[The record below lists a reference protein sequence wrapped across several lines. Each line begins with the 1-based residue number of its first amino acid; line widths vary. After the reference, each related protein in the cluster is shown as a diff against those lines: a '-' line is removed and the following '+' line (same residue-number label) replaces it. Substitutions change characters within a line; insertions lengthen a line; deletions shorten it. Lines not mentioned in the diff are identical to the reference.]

1 MDTRRS
7 RSYREEVCQ
16 LELIVNLVLYVSAQD
31 KNRSRL
37 IASDANA
44 KEVQV
49 EMGHSSVQVSFDLY
63 GHLFPED
70 DGRRHQ
76 RSEQLASELFG

>member
-1 MDTRRS
+1 MRTAGEKVPFRFHDLRHFH
-7 RSYREEVCQ
+7 
-16 LELIVNLVLYVSAQD
+16 A
-31 KNRSRL
+31 SRL

-63 GHLFPED
+63 GHLFPDD

-76 RSEQLASELFG
+76 RSEQLASEMFG

>member
-1 MDTRRS
+1 M
-7 RSYREEVCQ
+7 
-16 LELIVNLVLYVSAQD
+16 
-31 KNRSRL
+31 
-37 IASDANA
+37 IASGANA

-70 DGRRHQ
+70 AERRHQ
-76 RSEQLASELFG
+76 RAEKLSTELSS